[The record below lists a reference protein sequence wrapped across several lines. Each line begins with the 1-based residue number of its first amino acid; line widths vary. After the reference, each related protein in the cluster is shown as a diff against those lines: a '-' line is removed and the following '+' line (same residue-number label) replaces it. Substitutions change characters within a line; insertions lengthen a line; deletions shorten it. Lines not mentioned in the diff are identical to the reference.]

1 MMAVSRRGKWKE
13 RMQKREKEKV
23 CIIFNEFM

>member
-1 MMAVSRRGKWKE
+1 MIADRKKVQRKNVIE
-13 RMQKREKEKV
+13 REGEKV